1 VKIEL
6 NIPDDLYERL
16 VSRSKAG
23 KHEQLKINNHIRKVL
38 QDFVDVGRDGT
49 RYFIVEG
56 DMRRQLEKVFQT
68 TIETPDQLVRKVQN
82 LSRVGIGNVERP
94 LTDGES
100 IQMEEQANFWGQT
113 PAEFIKTTMERVLD
127 ETLNRV

>member
-1 VKIEL
+1 MKVEL

-16 VSRSKAG
+16 VARSKAG

-38 QDFVDVGRDGT
+38 ADFVDVGKDGH

-56 DMRRQLEKVFQT
+56 DQRRQLEKVFQT
-68 TIETPDQLVRKVQN
+68 TIETPDQLIRKVQN
-82 LSRVGIGNVERP
+82 LSRVGIGDVNRP

-100 IQMEEQANFWGQT
+100 IQLEEQAAFWGQSG
-113 PAEFIKTTMERVLD
+113 AEYMKTTVERVLD